1 MGTEWGR
8 GLAERETAES
18 GLPLTAEAVRRMN
31 TSLCESRTEKEM
43 VSVGGLIQTD
53 SPKFMFFESA
63 RHCIVHNPP
72 GLCKMSPPAVLN
84 FVFFWP
90 SSHFCSEDLCSFL

>member
-1 MGTEWGR
+1 MWFFNEPIRGAEWGR
-8 GLAERETAES
+8 GLTERETAES
-18 GLPLTAEAVRRMN
+18 GLPLTAAAVRRMN

-63 RHCIVHNPP
+63 
-72 GLCKMSPPAVLN
+72 
-84 FVFFWP
+84 
-90 SSHFCSEDLCSFL
+90 